1 MMVSNFRS
9 CCQKLRRIFDAHNP
23 IIGESSFVYCISRLA
38 LSSATKRNELLRNC
52 ERLSTNKNP
61 NGYPYMHR
69 FLKWEHVCFANSMEN
84 AELMTRWYNVK
95 LTVEAR
101 HWLFAV
107 KVEEF
112 RFKNSALF
120 KRVREI
126 KKLNKIYYK
135 ILT

>member
-1 MMVSNFRS
+1 
-9 CCQKLRRIFDAHNP
+9 
-23 IIGESSFVYCISRLA
+23 
-38 LSSATKRNELLRNC
+38 
-52 ERLSTNKNP
+52 
-61 NGYPYMHR
+61 MHR

-126 KKLNKIYYK
+126 KKLNKNE
-135 ILT
+135 LTQRGCITKKTLEKYF